1 MTDKTEL
8 NEISLNILDIVQNSI
23 KARAS
28 LVHIFVDISTSDNS
42 LIIKVK
48 DDGSGFDVNAYENA
62 QNKKKYNGNKHG
74 GYGIMLFKE
83 SAEKTG
89 GYFKI
94 SSIIGKG
101 TEITSA
107 YILNSPCRLPLGDIN
122 ATVEALVFCC
132 TDVDF
137 VYTYKV
143 DEGSFTLS
151 TKEIKEI
158 IGNIPINN
166 PEVVN
171 FVKAYLKE
179 NTDNLN
185 KNRIF

>member
-1 MTDKTEL
+1 MTDITEL
-8 NEISLNILDIVQNSI
+8 NEISLNILDVVQNSI
-23 KARAS
+23 KSASS
-28 LVHIFVDISTSDNS
+28 LVTILVSINTADNS

-48 DDGSGFDVNAYENA
+48 DNGSGFDVKAYENT
-62 QNKKKYNGNKHG
+62 QKQKRHNGSKRG

-89 GYFKI
+89 GHFEI
-94 SSIIGKG
+94 SSVIGKG

-122 ATVEALVFCC
+122 ATVEALIFCC

-143 DEGSFTLS
+143 DGGSFTLS

-166 PEVVN
+166 PEVVK

-185 KNRIF
+185 QNRIF